1 MPWKFLTLP
10 KRELLRWTVVAGP
23 IDSALQQIFSSGRRP
38 DACVML
44 SLSSLSALL
53 GRPSGLQVH
62 VHTGAEALEQLGPE
76 WRAAEEQAI
85 LPSLFVSWS
94 YIETAWRHF
103 REPGD
108 QPWLVAVRRAGR
120 LVGLLPLV
128 LSLDRERPW
137 RTRVLRHMGMWEGDR
152 PGLLACEDPEQ
163 LWPLIARALRRQ
175 RHGWDVLDLREL
187 DEGHWLLRHPQAL
200 GPGMHQRSRPD
211 TQAGYQRIE
220 GDWDSYLQQRSRNTR
235 QGYRRYQRLL
245 QSEFGSTAIK
255 VAQTPADI
263 APAFERYLAIEQRSW
278 KYGAEVGLW
287 SDRRQPDFY
296 RELLPR
302 LAAEGRASV
311 WLLQGDGQDL
321 AGLVRYQWQG
331 VAYERLS
338 AYDPA
343 HARHAPSTLLCMTA
357 VERLYGSGVR
367 ESDVLGLQQ
376 PLAERQAI
384 RAWYD
389 GMRQTYRLVSCN
401 LLSACGMAWL
411 LHRGL
416 LWLGGWRRCAA
427 VGAVMAGAAVVGVA
441 LPELA
446 S

>member
-1 MPWKFLTLP
+1 
-10 KRELLRWTVVAGP
+10 
-23 IDSALQQIFSSGRRP
+23 
-38 DACVML
+38 ML
-44 SLSSLSALL
+44 SLLALPAL
-53 GRPSGLQVH
+53 RRRLPRLQARILIG
-62 VHTGAEALEQLGPE
+62 TQALEQLGPE
-76 WRAAEEQAI
+76 WRVAEQQA
-85 LPSLFVSWS
+85 LQPSLFVSHS

-103 REPGD
+103 SVAGD
-108 QPWLVAVRRAGR
+108 QPWLVEVRRAGR

-128 LSLDRERPW
+128 LSLDRTRPW

-152 PGLLACEDPEQ
+152 PGLLACEEPEQ
-163 LWPLIARALRRQ
+163 LWPLIAQALRRQ

-187 DEGHWLLRHPQAL
+187 DEGHWLLRHPGAL

-245 QSEFGSTAIK
+245 QSDFSRTNIE
-255 VAQTPADI
+255 VAQTPADVT
-263 APAFERYLAIEQRSW
+263 AAFERYLAIEQRSW
-278 KYGAEVGLW
+278 KHGAAIGLW
-287 SDRRQPDFY
+287 SDRRQPGFY

-321 AGLVRYQWQG
+321 AGLVRYEWQG

-343 HARHAPSTLLCMTA
+343 HARYSPSTLLCMTA
-357 VERLYGSGVR
+357 VERLHGSAVR

-389 GMRQTYRLVSCN
+389 GLRQTHRLVSCN

-411 LHRGL
+411 LHRGTL
-416 LWLGGWRRCAA
+416 VLGGWRRCVA
-427 VGAVMAGAAVVGVA
+427 VGVA
-441 LPELA
+441 VAAAAAAGVLLPELA